1 MKSIKIF
8 YSIIILLL
16 ISTSCQKEN
25 LNKLQK
31 EEIKFYASYSADSQT
46 KATSTFA
53 SGNKVTIIGYSS
65 EANTASAPTVA
76 GTPIDATCNS
86 SGLLTPAS
94 PIYLPKGNYDFYSVS
109 LNNSTA
115 PEINFSSGISGQ
127 LTNEVDYLWAKCTNI
142 ANGGNVSFVY
152 WHKAVGI
159 EINIT
164 SGIGISNLIVTS
176 ISFTPTAPSS
186 ISKMKLSDGS
196 IESANSVGSLTAMAL
211 NSNKGKFIMLPVNAV
226 NLNVEVIVN
235 ATIGGT
241 PVTGKKYTAT
251 IPAQNYLSGSYYM
264 VNFTISSSAMQF
276 TGTLIEDWTTQNISG
291 VTLSEQ

>member
-1 MKSIKIF
+1 MKNTKIF

-16 ISTSCQKEN
+16 VSTSCQKEN

-31 EEIKFYASYSADSQT
+31 EEIKFYASYSGDNQT

-53 SGNKVTIIGYSS
+53 PGNKVTIMGYSS
-65 EANTASAPTVA
+65 GANTASASTVA
-76 GTPIDATCNS
+76 CTPIDATCGS

-109 LNNSTA
+109 LNNSST
-115 PEINFSSGISGQ
+115 PEITFSSGISGQ
-127 LTNEVDYLWAKCTNI
+127 LTNGVDYLWAKCINI

-152 WHKAVGI
+152 FHKAVGI

-164 SGIGISNLIVTS
+164 PGTGISNLIVTS
-176 ISFTPTAPSS
+176 INFTPTAPSS
-186 ISKMKLSDGS
+186 ISKMTLSDGS
-196 IESANSVGSLTAMAL
+196 IVSANSVGSLTAMSL
-211 NSNKGKFIMLPVNAV
+211 NSNKGKYIMLPVNAV
-226 NLNVEVIVN
+226 NLNVEVIIN